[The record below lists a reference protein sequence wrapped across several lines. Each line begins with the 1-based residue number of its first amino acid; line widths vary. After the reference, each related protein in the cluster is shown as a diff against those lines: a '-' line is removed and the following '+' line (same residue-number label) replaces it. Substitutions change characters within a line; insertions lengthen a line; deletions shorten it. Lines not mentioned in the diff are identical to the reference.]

1 MCGFAGLLSRST
13 LSGDIDRLLEEMGL
27 AIQHRGPDSSG
38 VWADAAAGIGFS
50 HRRLSI
56 MDVSSHG
63 AQPMR
68 SVSGRYTIAFNGEI
82 YNHLELRNKL
92 ANEQH
97 VFNWAG
103 HSDTETLLACFEVYG
118 IEATLSLLH
127 GMFAIALWDREQA
140 QLTLV
145 RDRLGE
151 KPLYYGW
158 IGDEFLF
165 GSELRALKA
174 APGFESPVDPLALSL
189 FLQYGYVPAPLSIYS
204 RVFKLM
210 PGHFLQVSRA
220 NPEPLSRAYWSVD
233 EVVDKGLKTPFQGSP
248 EEAVTAL
255 EGKLKAVIG
264 RQMLSDVPLGAFLS
278 GGVDSSLIV
287 ALMQAQ
293 SSEKI
298 KTFSIGFED
307 ARFNEAPYAK
317 EVAQHIGTE
326 HEELYVSAQQ
336 ALDVVPML
344 PDIWDEPFADPSQIP
359 TYLVSKLARGRVT
372 VSLSGDGGDEL
383 FCGYNRYLV
392 AGKLWRYMKPIPSGL
407 RTGVGKLLTA
417 VEPGGWD
424 SLGRWLPGSKGLGS
438 IGDKVHKLAG
448 VFGAQGSHDVYS
460 SIVSNHVQ
468 ARGLLKQTVTDS
480 RAARVANPGVCD
492 VQQMMAWDL
501 KEYLPGD
508 ILTKLD
514 RAAMAV
520 SLEGRAPFLDH
531 SIVEF
536 AWSLPLAYK
545 FREGETKWALK
556 QVLYKHVDRALIDRP
571 KMGFGVPLRDWLIG
585 PLREWAEAFLGAQR
599 LRSEGYFNVDAVQK
613 LWQEHLGGKR
623 NHSAILWNVLMFQ
636 VWLAR
641 Q

>member
-1 MCGFAGLLSRST
+1 MCGFAGLLSHSM
-13 LSGDIDRLLEEMGL
+13 LGSDADQILENMGL
-27 AIQHRGPDSSG
+27 AIEHRGPDSSG
-38 VWADAAAGIGFS
+38 IWFDAASGIGFS

-68 SVSGRYTIAFNGEI
+68 SASGRYMIAFNGEI
-82 YNHLELRNKL
+82 YNHVDLRDKL
-92 ANEQH
+92 ARDQH
-97 VFNWAG
+97 VIQWSG
-103 HSDTETLLACFEVYG
+103 HSDTETLLACFEIYG
-118 IEATLSLLH
+118 IEATLSQLH
-127 GMFAIALWDREQA
+127 GMFAIALWDRDQA
-140 QLTLV
+140 QLTLM

-158 IGDEFLF
+158 LGEAFLF

-174 APGFESPVDPLALSL
+174 VPGFESHVDPQALSL
-189 FLQYGYVPAPLSIYS
+189 FLQYGYVPAPFSIYD
-204 RVFKLM
+204 RVSKLM
-210 PGHFLQVSRA
+210 PGEYLQVSLRD
-220 NPEPLSRAYWSVD
+220 PQPVTRAYWSVD
-233 EVVDKGLKTPFQGSP
+233 EIIRNGLNAPFQGTAD
-248 EEAVTAL
+248 EAVGAL
-255 EGKLKAVIG
+255 ESMLKTTIG

-298 KTFSIGFED
+298 KTFSIGFD
-307 ARFNEAPYAK
+307 DPRFNEAPYAK

-326 HEELYVSAQQ
+326 HEELYVSARE

-359 TYLVSKLARGRVT
+359 TFLVSKLAKRKVT

-392 AGKLWRYMKPIPSGL
+392 AGKLWRYMKPIPAGL
-407 RTGVGKLLTA
+407 RAGVGRLMTT

-448 VFGAQGSHDVYS
+448 VFAARGPHDVYNN
-460 SIVSNHVQ
+460 IVSNHAQ
-468 ARGLLKQTVTDS
+468 ANNLLLEPVIDS
-480 RAARVANPGVCD
+480 RPTRLANQGLCD

-531 SIVEF
+531 SVVEF
-536 AWSLPLAYK
+536 AWSLPLEYK

-585 PLREWAEAFLGAQR
+585 PLREWAEALLDAR
-599 LRSEGYFNVDAVQK
+599 KLRGEGHFDVDAVHR
-613 LWQEHLGGKR
+613 LWQEHVGGKR
-623 NHSAILWNVLMFQ
+623 NHAAVLWNVLMFQ
-636 VWLAR
+636 AWLAR

>member
-1 MCGFAGLLSRST
+1 MCGFAGLLSHSA
-13 LSGDIDRLLEEMGL
+13 LGSDADKILENMGL
-27 AIQHRGPDSSG
+27 AIEHRGPDSSG
-38 VWADAAAGIGFS
+38 IWSDAASGIGLS

-68 SVSGRYTIAFNGEI
+68 SASGRYLIAFNGEI
-82 YNHLELRNKL
+82 YNHVDLRDKL
-92 ANEQH
+92 AREQH
-97 VFNWAG
+97 VIQWVG

-118 IEATLSLLH
+118 IEATLSQLH

-140 QLTLV
+140 QLTLM

-158 IGDEFLF
+158 LGEVFLF

-174 APGFESPVDPLALSL
+174 APGFESPVDPQALSL
-189 FLQYGYVPAPLSIYS
+189 FLQYGYVPAPLSIYA
-204 RVFKLM
+204 RVSKLM
-210 PGHFLQVSRA
+210 PGEYLQVSRRD
-220 NPEPLSRAYWSVD
+220 PQPVTRAYWSVD
-233 EVVDKGLKTPFQGSP
+233 EVIRSGLNAPFQGTAD
-248 EEAVTAL
+248 EAVTAL
-255 EGKLKAVIG
+255 EGKLKATIG
-264 RQMLSDVPLGAFLS
+264 KQMISDVPLGAFLS

-298 KTFSIGFED
+298 KTFSIGFD
-307 ARFNEAPYAK
+307 DPRFNEAPYAK

-326 HEELYVSAQQ
+326 HEELYVSARQ

-359 TYLVSKLARGRVT
+359 TFLVSKLAKGQVT

-392 AGKLWRYMKPIPSGL
+392 AGKLWRYMKPIPAGL
-407 RTGVGKLLTA
+407 RAGVGRLLTT

-448 VFGAQGSHDVYS
+448 VFAARGPHDVYNN
-460 SIVSNHVQ
+460 IVSNHAQ
-468 ARGLLKQTVTDS
+468 AKDLLLKPVVDS
-480 RAARVANPGVCD
+480 RPSRQANYGLCN

-531 SIVEF
+531 SVVEF
-536 AWSLPLAYK
+536 AWSLPLEYK

-585 PLREWAEAFLGAQR
+585 PLRDWAQALLDAR
-599 LRSEGYFNVDAVQK
+599 KLRSEGHFNVDAVQA

-623 NHSAILWNVLMFQ
+623 NHAAILWNVLMFQ
-636 VWLAR
+636 AWLAR

>member
-1 MCGFAGLLSRST
+1 MCGFAGLLSRSE
-13 LSGDIDRLLEEMGL
+13 LSSDIDQVLENMGL
-27 AIQHRGPDSSG
+27 AIEHRGPDSGGIWS
-38 VWADAAAGIGFS
+38 DAASGIGLS

-68 SVSGRYTIAFNGEI
+68 SVSGRYIIAFNGEI
-82 YNHLELRNKL
+82 YNHIDLRDKL
-92 ANEQH
+92 ASEQH
-97 VFNWAG
+97 VIQWAG

-118 IEATLSLLH
+118 IEATLSQLH

-140 QLTLV
+140 QLTLM

-158 IGDEFLF
+158 QGEAFLF

-174 APGFESPVDPLALSL
+174 VPGFKSPVDPQALSL
-189 FLQYGYVPAPLSIYS
+189 FLRYGYVPAPLSIYA
-204 RVFKLM
+204 RVNKLM
-210 PGHFLQVSRA
+210 PGEYLQVSRRD
-220 NPEPLSRAYWSVD
+220 PQPVSRAYWSVD
-233 EVVDKGLKTPFQGSP
+233 EVVRNGLNAPFQGTP
-248 EEAVTAL
+248 DEAVTAL
-255 EGKLKAVIG
+255 ESKLKTTIG

-307 ARFNEAPYAK
+307 PRFNEAPYAK

-326 HEELYVSAQQ
+326 HEELYVSAKQ

-359 TYLVSKLARGRVT
+359 TFLVSKLAKGQVT

-407 RTGVGKLLTA
+407 RAGVGRLLTA

-448 VFGAQGSHDVYS
+448 VFAAQGPHDVYNN
-460 SIVSNHVQ
+460 IVSNHAQ
-468 ARGLLKQTVTDS
+468 AKDLLRQPVIDS
-480 RAARVANPGVCD
+480 RSVRQANHGLCD

-531 SIVEF
+531 SVVEF

-556 QVLYKHVDRALIDRP
+556 QVLYKYVDRALIDRP
-571 KMGFGVPLRDWLIG
+571 KMGFGVPLRDWLTG
-585 PLREWAEAFLGAQR
+585 PLKEWAEELLGGQR
-599 LRSEGYFNVDAVQK
+599 LRSEGHFNVDAVQK

-623 NHSAILWNVLMFQ
+623 NHAATLWNVLMFQ
-636 VWLAR
+636 AWLAR